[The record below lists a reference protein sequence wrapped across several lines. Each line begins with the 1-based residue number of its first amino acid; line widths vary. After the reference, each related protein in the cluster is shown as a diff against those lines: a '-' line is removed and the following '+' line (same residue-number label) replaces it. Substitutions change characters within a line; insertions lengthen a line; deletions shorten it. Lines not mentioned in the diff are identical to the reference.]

1 LSAAGSRLEPL
12 PAEQKWA
19 LWAVLTA
26 VPLSAWGAL
35 YPPNTWLQV
44 GPILVIVALL
54 WRALRKHPLS
64 NASVNWIVGFLLLH
78 LFAARWSYSFVP
90 YDEWSQALTGI
101 RLNAAFGFERNMFDR
116 LVHFAF
122 GLCCAAPITELCR
135 RHLMMSA
142 KVSVWV
148 MLLFVLGTGGLYEI
162 FEWLL
167 SITMDPA
174 SADAYNGQQ
183 GDLFDPQQD
192 MLIAAFGAVVG
203 LFLLKKRVLVLLKN
217 RVVA

>member
-1 LSAAGSRLEPL
+1 
-12 PAEQKWA
+12 
-19 LWAVLTA
+19 
-26 VPLSAWGAL
+26 
-35 YPPNTWLQV
+35 
-44 GPILVIVALL
+44 
-54 WRALRKHPLS
+54 
-64 NASVNWIVGFLLLH
+64 
-78 LFAARWSYSFVP
+78 
-90 YDEWSQALTGI
+90 
-101 RLNAAFGFERNMFDR
+101 
-116 LVHFAF
+116 
-122 GLCCAAPITELCR
+122 
-135 RHLMMSA
+135 MSA

-203 LFLLKKRVLVLLKN
+203 LFLLKKRVL
-217 RVVA
+217 A